1 MELDGRP
8 ASNAPGELLPIG
20 GAAAASPAVSITVGS
35 HPRILCSAASL
46 THMSS
51 VACLHQQLHLCVS
64 FASWIP
70 ALRQSAAHFPWEL
83 EFLVGARV
91 SVGEAAEEHFLACT
105 KRLVGDTAWRY
116 FMVRASAL
124 GDMRGSEAYG
134 GCTVAF
140 SDIVLGGQ
148 KAYMTSA
155 VLEASLV
162 EIRPHSALRLMSA
175 YALLS
180 GQSASFTTCHKKR
193 VEEHDALGDIKE
205 INDVMPP
212 ARYERFLMLLN
223 LAGHHSIYEEVL
235 PQGTIHV
242 FDSSE
247 GGFKEEKDFAVGRV
261 KLFAHETWRLRRLGN
276 R

>member
-1 MELDGRP
+1 M
-8 ASNAPGELLPIG
+8 
-20 GAAAASPAVSITVGS
+20 SITVGS

-193 VEEHDALGDIKE
+193 VH
-205 INDVMPP
+205 PP
-212 ARYERFLMLLN
+212 WKSMTPWA
-223 LAGHHSIYEEVL
+223 I
-235 PQGTIHV
+235 
-242 FDSSE
+242 
-247 GGFKEEKDFAVGRV
+247 
-261 KLFAHETWRLRRLGN
+261 LRRSMTSCRRPGMSASSCCSTSLGTT
-276 R
+276 RSTRRCFRRAPFTSLTPPKGALRKRRTLLWAG